1 MTRTWNVSASVIALC
16 AAAAVTTGVSGTASA
31 NDDVLKIS
39 RTPGQVV
46 MPNYTYNGYNYSTL
60 DQITPANVKNLTVAW
75 TMQIGILDSHEASPL
90 VVGDTMY
97 IASPKPNYVYALDL
111 AKEGVIKWEFRP
123 TMDVAL
129 ATAQTCCGAQTR
141 GLYYAEGKIFYA
153 TLDGQVIGL
162 DAKSGEQLWRTVGTD
177 ITRYEGMAGNA
188 LVVGKLFIGGNEGGE
203 GGARGKVHAYNI
215 DTGKNV
221 WTMYNM
227 GPNNEVGIGPRF
239 QKNYP
244 YLSGANP
251 ALDSWFG
258 DSWKRGGGTS
268 WGFFTWDPDLNLFY
282 YSTGNCG
289 PWNADYRR
297 EWGKVDLDA
306 KGGLTTYHSNFCA
319 SQMARDG
326 KTGELIWA
334 FNITPQDHWDLD
346 EPLITP
352 LVDFQINGQ
361 MRKTAIKAARDGL
374 FYVWDRATGEVLNN
388 PFMHT
393 YQDFIKKDAQGN
405 YFNRTTG
412 RHNYVMEKGFWTD
425 GADRA
430 KQTQV
435 PTMAGLANK
444 PADWTGTEDCYYPGT
459 NARNW
464 DNDAWSPKT
473 GLLYTSN
480 SLDCGAQRM
489 ITGEYKPGQGYTLR
503 VSITAPAGTNPNR
516 DVAGQP
522 TTNASQLLAM
532 DPVAGKT
539 TWTRDW
545 KYSNQVPV
553 MATAGDLLFMC
564 GNDQGVFRALNAAD
578 GKDAW
583 VFRWGS
589 RCRQSPITY
598 TQGGK
603 QFVAVIASSAS
614 ANTAI
619 AANAA
624 PDAADRY
631 RRSGSTLYV
640 FKLPG

>member
-90 VVGDTMY
+90 VIGDTMY

-111 AKEGVIKWEFRP
+111 AKDGVIKWEFRP

-129 ATAQTCCGAQTR
+129 ATSQTCCGAQTR

-215 DTGKNV
+215 DTGKNAWV
-221 WTMYNM
+221 MYNM

-239 QKNYP
+239 QRNYP
-244 YLSGANP
+244 DHSGPNP

-258 DSWKRGGGTS
+258 QSWKTGGGTS
-268 WGFFTWDPDLNLFY
+268 WGYFTWDPDLNIFY

-289 PWNADYRR
+289 PWNPDYRR
-297 EWGKVDLDA
+297 EWGKIDLDA

-326 KTGELIWA
+326 TTGELIWA
-334 FNITPQDHWDLD
+334 FNIVPQDMWDLD
-346 EPLITP
+346 QPLNTP
-352 LVDFQINGQ
+352 LVDIEVNGVVQ
-361 MRKTAIKAARDGL
+361 KLALKASRDG
-374 FYVWDRATGEVLNN
+374 YMHVWDRKTGKLYNE
-388 PFMHT
+388 PFPFV
-393 YQDFIKKDAQGN
+393 YVDFIKGFDMQN
-405 YFNRTTG
+405 G
-412 RHNYVMEKGFWTD
+412 RPLYDIDKIAFTD
-425 GADRA
+425 VADRKRYTNA
-430 KQTQV
+430 DPGGAL
-435 PTMAGLANK
+435 PTKA
-444 PADWTGTEDCYYPGT
+444 ADYTGTEIVWYPGID
-459 NARNW
+459 ARNW
-464 DNDAWSPKT
+464 QNDAYSPRTKLHYVST
-473 GLLYTSN
+473 NN
-480 SLDCGAQRM
+480 SGATQVV
-489 ITGEYKPGQGYTLR
+489 ITGEYKPGQGYSLR
-503 VSITAPAGTNPNR
+503 RGATGLTSPNLGM
-516 DVAGQP
+516 DGKP
-522 TTNASQLLAM
+522 TTTPGQLAAI
-532 DPVAGKT
+532 DIIGRKVAWEVKWTQANQTPV
-539 TWTRDW
+539 
-545 KYSNQVPV
+545 S
-553 MATAGDLLFMC
+553 ATATDLLFQG
-564 GNDQGVFRALNAAD
+564 GNDKGVFRAINATN
-578 GKDAW
+578 GKIEW
-583 VFRWGS
+583 EFRSGA
-589 RCRQSPITY
+589 RYNQSPITY
-598 TQGGK
+598 LYNGK
-603 QFVAVIASSAS
+603 QYVAVIASSAA
-614 ANTAI
+614 ANTAV

-624 PDAADRY
+624 ADAADRY
-631 RRSGSTLYV
+631 RRSGTTLYV